1 MEQWKSYNKIPTY
14 EVSNEGRIRNVNTG
28 HIMKTNYNNR
38 GYEQVTLIANRKKN
52 QIKIHKAVAETFNPC
67 NDDKLEVTHK
77 DGDRKNN
84 HADNLIWRTKRDI
97 IKKTYA
103 DGRKQTHR
111 MRAIRCIETGE
122 EFESIVECSRVMG
135 IGVNSISRCVNR
147 RSFQTSEG
155 FHFEP
160 IE

>member
-1 MEQWKSYNKIPTY
+1 MFYEYKFAYKNYYFVFGKESTGIPTEILKPY
-14 EVSNEGRIRNVNTG
+14 LDNE
-28 HIMKTNYNNR
+28 KTQDNWGNFEELYFV
-38 GYEQVTLIANRKKN
+38 Q
-52 QIKIHKAVAETFNPC
+52 
-67 NDDKLEVTHK
+67 KL
-77 DGDRKNN
+77 D
-84 HADNLIWRTKRDI
+84 
-97 IKKTYA
+97 
-103 DGRKQTHR
+103 
-111 MRAIRCIETGE
+111 IETGE